1 MARYELRKYITY
13 GQLIIWPR
21 LIINIRDHVATILLV
36 SAVDR
41 DERRSIRCTSIKA
54 RHLV

>member
-1 MARYELRKYITY
+1 MTRYELRKYITY

-21 LIINIRDHVATILLV
+21 LIISIRDHVVPILLV
-36 SAVDR
+36 SAMDR

-54 RHLV
+54 RHLA